1 MLLGPIGDS
10 LKAAGFALVAVET
23 NDEAQRF
30 LVDSI
35 PAALLL
41 GWTAEERPHELVRH
55 IRTQERLAFVQVIV
69 LPSSPADLTM
79 GAAITAGADDYL
91 DVSRIEASEAV
102 DCILARISRARA
114 QAELALLDPLTGL
127 HNRRFMNDRLPAE
140 IARTARAGDHLSL
153 VLLDLDDFKSINDAL
168 GHTAGDR
175 TLAAFAGSL
184 SASFRSYD
192 TTCRFGGDEF
202 VVLFPSCDAA
212 CAAARLNHLRTK
224 LAGTAWNPPCPTFSA
239 GIAVSPAD
247 GASWDELFEVADRR
261 LLEAKAVRVAEPR
274 RR

>member
-1 MLLGPIGDS
+1 MVSSFPSQPAASFTSPDVREAILVLRTAMLLGPIGDS

-184 SASFRSYD
+184 RASVPMTRPAASAAMNSSFCFR
-192 TTCRFGGDEF
+192 
-202 VVLFPSCDAA
+202 AA
-212 CAAARLNHLRTK
+212 TPHA
-224 LAGTAWNPPCPTFSA
+224 
-239 GIAVSPAD
+239 
-247 GASWDELFEVADRR
+247 
-261 LLEAKAVRVAEPR
+261 PR
-274 RR
+274 RD